1 MMPGPLVDRIL
12 KDVREAGVQYYRLIM
27 LVGSASSGK
36 TTALQEV
43 HRHTEAPLVNVN
55 LEMSRLMLDLTERQR
70 ALRLPRILADLVASH
85 DADLVL
91 LDNFEMLF
99 DVSLQQDPLKILQ
112 GVARNRTVVAAWCG
126 SIVDGHLTYAAPD
139 HPEYKRYP
147 AKDFLAVNM
156 EAGA

>member
-1 MMPGPLVDRIL
+1 MPGPLVDRIL